1 MLGRYHAQT
10 LSSARGVV
18 HYDLLRTLKP
28 CRCICCAA
36 KEARCDQRWRA
47 PNDYRVIRGLTP
59 TVIPLLT
66 HTTPRP
72 SSFRLVSVDK
82 RQRKRLK
89 QGAKAFEPWPNGSA
103 RKRTPQTSFGRTWR
117 LVLFTRT
124 CTRKHACLCQKHTKS
139 TEHMTGATAWALR
152 YDAVH
157 FSAHCTATVFR
168 FQDCRG

>member
-1 MLGRYHAQT
+1 MLRRKGGS
-10 LSSARGVV
+10 LWPEVKSAEWLQSYTRPNANC
-18 HYDLLRTLKP
+18 HSASY
-28 CRCICCAA
+28 AHNA
-36 KEARCDQRWRA
+36 KAKFLPW
-47 PNDYRVIRGLTP
+47 
-59 TVIPLLT
+59 
-66 HTTPRP
+66 
-72 SSFRLVSVDK
+72 LVSVDK

-103 RKRTPQTSFGRTWR
+103 RRRTPQTSFGRTWR

-157 FSAHCTATVFR
+157 FSAHCIATVFR
-168 FQDCRG
+168 FQDRRG